1 MSKSLVAYF
10 SYGGRTAEVALRVA
24 AAAGADLFEIVP
36 EQPYSEADVDWRDK
50 HSRCTLEADDP
61 QSRPAVADR
70 VPDMG
75 AYDVVFLGF
84 PIWWYREPNI
94 VDSFLDGYDLDGKVI
109 VPFCT
114 SGGSTVA
121 KAVGSVAGNA
131 PGATV
136 LEGATLNGASDA
148 AVDALVAQAHWDR

>member
-1 MSKSLVAYF
+1 MSKSLVAFF
-10 SYGGRTAEVALRVA
+10 SQSGTTERVA
-24 AAAGADLFEIVP
+24 RRVASAAGADLFEIVP
-36 EQPYSEADVDWRDK
+36 EQPYTDADVNWRDK
-50 HSRCTLEADDP
+50 HSRSTLEAADP
-61 QSRPAVADR
+61 QCRPAVADR
-70 VPDMG
+70 VADMDG
-75 AYDVVFLGF
+75 YDVVFLGF
-84 PIWWYREPNI
+84 PIWWYREPAI

-121 KAVGSVAGNA
+121 KAVGSIAGNA

-148 AVDALVAQAHWDR
+148 AVDALVAQAHWSR